1 MKSRILPKGE
11 KVCKKP
17 CFRGEKGRTNF
28 VAEGISL
35 CYNNLAETVAK
46 HYFRRIFMKKV
57 LSLLLCSLMI
67 VTLFAGCFGKDE
79 TGEVYYLNFKP
90 EQDEAWQT
98 LAAKYTEQ
106 TGIKVDVLTAA
117 EGKYQETLT
126 AEMDKNKVPT
136 LFQVNGEV
144 GLESWGDYCLDLS
157 DTEVYKQL
165 TSDDFALK
173 KDGKVLGVAYVYE
186 GYGII
191 VNKKLLQKAGYDM
204 DDIKNFEGLKKVA
217 EDITKRKDE
226 LGFAAFTSSTLDSSS
241 SWRFSGHLA
250 NLPLF
255 YEFEA
260 DKITKQPE
268 TIKGTYLENFKN
280 VWDLY
285 INNSTVDKQAI
296 TTAVNAADEFVK
308 EKGVF
313 YQNGT
318 WAYSDIKAIG
328 DDNIGYIP
336 IYTGIRDEKQ
346 GLCCGTENYWAVNKE
361 ADEADINATLDFLK
375 WVVTSEEGTT
385 AMADDMGFVSPFKK
399 AKPVDNV
406 LANIMNDYV
415 ADGAYNVSWA
425 FNYTPNVDTWRADL
439 VSALAAYSAGTG
451 EWDKVKEA
459 FVDGWK
465 KQYELS
471 KQ

>member
-1 MKSRILPKGE
+1 MGGKER
-11 KVCKKP
+11 
-17 CFRGEKGRTNF
+17 EKGLIYAEKWGTIF
-28 VAEGISL
+28 VAEALLG
-35 CYNNLAETVAK
+35 CYNKQTEKVKRKILEVLK
-46 HYFRRIFMKKV
+46 MKKI
-57 LSLLLCSLMI
+57 LSVILCALM
-67 VTLFAGCFGKDE
+67 VASLFAGCFGGNKNE
-79 TGEVYYLNFKP
+79 TGSVYYLNFKP
-90 EQDEAWQT
+90 EQDEAWQN
-98 LAAKYTEQ
+98 LAKKYTEQ
-106 TGIKVDVLTAA
+106 TGVKVDVLTAA

-126 AEMDKNKVPT
+126 AEMDKNRMPT
-136 LFQVNGEV
+136 LFQISGEV
-144 GLESWGDYCLDLS
+144 GLESWGDYCYDLS
-157 DTEVYKQL
+157 DSEVYNQL
-165 TSDDFALK
+165 TTDDFALIK
-173 KDGKVLGVAYVYE
+173 NNEVLGVAYVYE

-191 VNKKLLQKAGYDM
+191 VNKKLLSKAGYKIEN
-204 DDIKNFEGLKKVA
+204 IKSFADLKQIA
-217 EDITKRKDE
+217 EDITARKNE
-226 LGFAAFTSSTLDSSS
+226 LGFSAFTSSTLDSSS

-250 NLPLF
+250 NIPLF

-260 DKITKQPE
+260 DKVVGQPS

-280 VWDLY
+280 IWDLY
-285 INNSTVDKQAI
+285 INNSTVDKTAI

-308 EKGVF
+308 EKAVF

-336 IYTGIRDEKQ
+336 IYSGIRDEKQ

-361 ADEADINATLDFLK
+361 ASKADIDATLDFLA
-375 WVVTSEEGTT
+375 WIVTSEDGTK
-385 AMADDMGFVSPFKK
+385 ALANEMGFVSPFKK

-415 ADGAYNVSWA
+415 ANGAYNVSWA
-425 FNYTPNVDTWRADL
+425 FNYTPNVDTWRAEL

-451 EWDKVKEA
+451 DFEAVRKA

-465 KQYELS
+465 KQYEIS